1 MTNHAPHRVA
11 SRWLVGALLVTAL
24 GALAA
29 AAPPTAEAQG
39 RGRSGGRVR
48 IGTPHT
54 GSRPLQLD
62 LHLGFAWYGR
72 GLATGVRFGIPIVE
86 NGFVPSI
93 NNAVYINFGMD
104 LYFIEY
110 RYGCYDNMGRA
121 RGDCRGTGIGFPV
134 TMHWEF
140 YFSEH
145 WTAFG
150 EVGLNPFIAPGYL
163 DGDRYR
169 WDGRHWFIV
178 AVGGRYMFNDA
189 VALTLRVG
197 SPYAAFGVS
206 FFF

>member
-1 MTNHAPHRVA
+1 MPVQSLRHLA
-11 SRWLVGALLVTAL
+11 SQLFIGALLITSVGLAVQATAP
-24 GALAA
+24 ASAA
-29 AAPPTAEAQG
+29 AQ
-39 RGRSGGRVR
+39 RGRSSSRVR
-48 IGTPHT
+48 IGQPHT

-62 LHLGFAWYGR
+62 LHAGFTWYGR
-72 GLATGVRFGIPIVE
+72 GLATGVRFGIPILT

-93 NNAVYINFGMD
+93 NNAVYINFGLD
-104 LYFIEY
+104 LYFI
-110 RYGCYDNMGRA
+110 RYAGRCNGPD
-121 RGDCRGTGIGFPV
+121 RRNDCTGTGIGLPV

-150 EVGLNPFIAPGYL
+150 EAGLNPFIHPDYV
-163 DGDRYR
+163 DGRD
-169 WDGRHWFIV
+169 WNFDGRHWFIV

-189 VALTLRVG
+189 VSLTLRVG